1 MTPHRSCATGV
12 VRPSRAPAALCAG
25 LLGCFA
31 SAAVEPAPTLK
42 ATVHRTIP
50 HDPTAFTQGL
60 LWRDGKLYESTG
72 RRGHSELRRID
83 PRSGA
88 VEQRVPIGV
97 FFFGEGLADAG
108 GRLAM
113 LTWKAE
119 RVFFFDPA
127 SFDRVATRRYRGEGW
142 GLCHDGARFAM
153 SNGSDA
159 LTFRDTDSFAVRGE
173 VRVLLDGQPLSGLNE
188 LECVADAVY
197 ANVFGEDFLVR
208 IDAAS
213 GRVTHRL
220 DASGL
225 LDAAAARNA
234 DVLNGIAYNPGT
246 ERFYLTGKLWPLL
259 FEVTFESSQSS
270 TEAGGV
276 PGGVPGGERE

>member
-1 MTPHRSCATGV
+1 MLTATNPRNRRGAKDRLA
-12 VRPSRAPAALCAG
+12 RPPRRAALCMA
-25 LLGCFA
+25 LLGCLVA
-31 SAAVEPAPTLK
+31 TSKAADALGTPPTEPAPTLK
-42 ATVHRTIP
+42 ATVHRTLP
-50 HDPTAFTQGL
+50 HDATAFTQGL

-83 PRSGA
+83 PASGR
-88 VEQRVPIGV
+88 VEQRMPIGV
-97 FFFGEGLADAG
+97 MFFGEGLADAG
-108 GRLAM
+108 DRLAM

-127 SFDRVATRRYRGEGW
+127 SFDRLATRRYRGEGW

-153 SNGSDA
+153 SNGSHT
-159 LTFRDTDSFAVRGE
+159 LTFRDTDSFAVRGQ
-173 VRVLLDGQPLSGLNE
+173 VPVLLDGKPLPGLNE

-220 DASGL
+220 DATGL
-225 LDAAAARNA
+225 LDAEAARNA
-234 DVLNGIAYNPGT
+234 DVLNGIAYNPRAK
-246 ERFYLTGKLWPLL
+246 RFYLTGKLWPLL
-259 FEVTFESSQSS
+259 FEVTFE
-270 TEAGGV
+270 
-276 PGGVPGGERE
+276 PPPN

>member
-1 MTPHRSCATGV
+1 MLTATR
-12 VRPSRAPAALCAG
+12 VRNRGRRVPTRPRAALCIAF
-25 LLGCFA
+25 LGCLAAVGRAAADAPGTA
-31 SAAVEPAPTLK
+31 SADPAPTLK
-42 ATVHRTIP
+42 AVVHRTFS

-83 PRSGA
+83 PASGA
-88 VEQRVPIGV
+88 VEQRAPIGV

-108 GRLAM
+108 DRLAM
-113 LTWKAE
+113 LTWKAG

-127 SFDRVATRRYRGEGW
+127 SFARLATRRYRGEGW
-142 GLCHDGARFAM
+142 GLCHDGERFAM
-153 SNGSDA
+153 SNGSHT
-159 LTFRDTDSFAVRGE
+159 LTFRDTDSFAVRGQ
-173 VRVLLDGQPLSGLNE
+173 VPVLLDGKPLPGLNE

-225 LDAAAARNA
+225 LDAEAARNA
-234 DVLNGIAYNPGT
+234 DVLNGIAYNPNAK
-246 ERFYLTGKLWPLL
+246 RFYLTGKLWPLL
-259 FEVTFESSQSS
+259 FEVTFEP
-270 TEAGGV
+270 A
-276 PGGVPGGERE
+276 PN